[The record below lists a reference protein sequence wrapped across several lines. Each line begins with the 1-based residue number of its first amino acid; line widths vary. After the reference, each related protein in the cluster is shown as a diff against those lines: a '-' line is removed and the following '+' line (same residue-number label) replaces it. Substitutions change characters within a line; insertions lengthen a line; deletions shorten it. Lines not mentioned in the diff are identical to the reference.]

1 MFVLGNFFSAVG
13 IVLRVFVDFETAVI
27 IISAILSWIPG
38 IRQFGFYNF
47 LRNLADIVERPL
59 RRFIP
64 NIGYVDI
71 TPLIAILILIFVD
84 RFLAQTLIDLGW
96 TLK

>member
-1 MFVLGNFFSAVG
+1 MFVLGNLLSAIG
-13 IVLRVFVDFETAVI
+13 IVLRVFIDIETAVI

-38 IRQFGFYNF
+38 IQQFGFYHF
-47 LRNLADIVERPL
+47 LRSLSDLIERPL

-71 TPLIAILILIFVD
+71 TPIIAILILVFID
-84 RFLAQTLIDLGW
+84 QFLAQTLIDLG
-96 TLK
+96 LRLR